1 MRRAFGR
8 KARCGVRSAQA
19 LVVQYYIRC
28 VRKNQIFRRHTDD
41 TLFYYTIHERK
52 FLLLK
57 KSTVGPAFKK
67 NIEIIFI
74 IAFFIALRIVF
85 SKLLAINVTNNFP
98 LSLEN
103 TPILLAAVAYGP
115 LVGAVVGGIS
125 ALISCLLVGIF
136 DQPVITESS
145 SSTRSSVVSAALKKH
160 SRTYFPKYLS

>member
-1 MRRAFGR
+1 MCVEPSGEKRGAESDLRRR
-8 KARCGVRSAQA
+8 LRCNITSAVSEKIKFSDDTQMM
-19 LVVQYYIRC
+19 LSFIILFMKGSFYYG
-28 VRKNQIFRRHTDD
+28 KNQPSGRH
-41 TLFYYTIHERK
+41 L
-52 FLLLK
+52 
-57 KSTVGPAFKK
+57 K

-103 TPILLAAVAYGP
+103 TPILLAAVAYGH